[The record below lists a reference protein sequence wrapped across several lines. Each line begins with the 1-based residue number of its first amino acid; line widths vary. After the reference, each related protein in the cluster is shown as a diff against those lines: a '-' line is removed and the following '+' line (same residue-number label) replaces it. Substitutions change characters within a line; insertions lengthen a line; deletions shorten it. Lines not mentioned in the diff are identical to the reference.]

1 MFTMK
6 ETRQSIIL
14 RRLAQQMREETG
26 DSRYRARVEETQ
38 PTLGELMWISC
49 TRPIRK
55 CLNPDD
61 NIVSS
66 KGIYSGS
73 THRTYSNEH
82 QCKRGDQHVRMDSR
96 SDITILAAL
105 GVLHVGRSVLLD
117 QVTVYL
123 FVSFYNLWYLV
134 PFRLFSGHYTDLM
147 MVKVEWY
154 TPPLCKC
161 SLPSLLLAT
170 QYSFS
175 VGAFMG
181 FGANMY
187 QDKLYR

>member
-1 MFTMK
+1 MK

-14 RRLAQQMREETG
+14 RGLAQQMREKTG

-55 CLNPDD
+55 CLNLDD

-73 THRTYSNEH
+73 THRTYSDEH
-82 QCKRGDQHVRMDSR
+82 QCKRDQHARMDSR
-96 SDITILAAL
+96 SNVTILAAL
-105 GVLHVGRSVLLD
+105 GVLYVGRSVLLD
-117 QVTVYL
+117 QVTVCL
-123 FVSFYNLWYLV
+123 FVSFYSLWYLV
-134 PFRLFSGHYTDLM
+134 PFRLFSGHYTGLM
-147 MVKVEWY
+147 MVNVEWY
-154 TPPLCKC
+154 IPPLCKC
-161 SLPSLLLAT
+161 SLPPLLPTT
-170 QYSFS
+170 QYSHS

-181 FGANMY
+181 FGANLY